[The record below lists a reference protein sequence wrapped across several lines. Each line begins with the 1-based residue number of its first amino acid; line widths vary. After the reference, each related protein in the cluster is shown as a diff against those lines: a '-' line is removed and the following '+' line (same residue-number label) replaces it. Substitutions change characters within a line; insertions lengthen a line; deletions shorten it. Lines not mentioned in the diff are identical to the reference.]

1 MTGSFA
7 DIATLAD
14 RQVSKLFD
22 GNVSRLPAQLKADI
36 NDGYLGCIGFVAADY
51 AERARTAATRTGLI
65 GSEGGGF
72 GQNDI
77 LIPTFQAWEKCVRAG
92 EALDACLAVLAVTC
106 SQAFQV
112 APQSRCPQK
121 LQHLLDETRFHVP
134 PMVTFRA
141 VGFSVGDLAAGFTQQ
156 VYMQSDSKNNTNN
169 DSDGAS
175 KNGGT

>member
-1 MTGSFA
+1 M
-7 DIATLAD
+7 
-14 RQVSKLFD
+14 
-22 GNVSRLPAQLKADI
+22 
-36 NDGYLGCIGFVAADY
+36 
-51 AERARTAATRTGLI
+51 
-65 GSEGGGF
+65 
-72 GQNDI
+72 
-77 LIPTFQAWEKCVRAG
+77 RAG

-112 APQSRCPQK
+112 APQSRCPKK

-141 VGFSVGDLAAGFTQQ
+141 VGFSVGDLAAGFTRQ

-169 DSDGAS
+169 DSDGAA